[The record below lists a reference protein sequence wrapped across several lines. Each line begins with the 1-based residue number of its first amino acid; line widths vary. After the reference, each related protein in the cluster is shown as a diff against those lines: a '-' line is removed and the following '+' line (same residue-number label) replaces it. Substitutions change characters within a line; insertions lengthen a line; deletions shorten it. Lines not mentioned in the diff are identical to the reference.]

1 MDAIPLPS
9 NSVVERVAPMSSEL
23 LVVGPVDALVLP
35 FTSVEELEVHGV
47 PSSLASGPMGN
58 PSVAFQCDVSWPGE
72 VIPTRLSS
80 KDLVSVVQ
88 EVAMDVIVSTGQ
100 QGSGNCMVRDSSL
113 QKVA

>member
-1 MDAIPLPS
+1 
-9 NSVVERVAPMSSEL
+9 
-23 LVVGPVDALVLP
+23 
-35 FTSVEELEVHGV
+35 
-47 PSSLASGPMGN
+47 
-58 PSVAFQCDVSWPGE
+58 